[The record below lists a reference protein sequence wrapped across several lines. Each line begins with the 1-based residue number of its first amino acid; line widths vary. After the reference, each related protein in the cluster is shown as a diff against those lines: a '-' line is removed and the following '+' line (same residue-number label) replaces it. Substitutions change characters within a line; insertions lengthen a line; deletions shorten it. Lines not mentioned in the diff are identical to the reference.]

1 MADWLIVVLISATV
15 RADPLEGFRTYQ
27 PVYRERRRVRGA
39 RVYVTRPLLGR
50 YILAELDADWP
61 RQFHLIRRVECV
73 RGILTAEEKPVVAR
87 EAEVTALR
95 ARERRGFI
103 ELPPR
108 VRFKFDQRVT
118 VTRGPFV
125 THEAR
130 YREERGVLDVV
141 EISLFGAPREILL
154 PEGSIVA
161 A

>member
-87 EAEVTALR
+87 EAQVTALR
-95 ARERRGFI
+95 ARERRGGSPG
-103 ELPPR
+103 PPR
-108 VRFKFDQRVT
+108 
-118 VTRGPFV
+118 G
-125 THEAR
+125 AR
-130 YREERGVLDVV
+130 HVGQPGA
-141 EISLFGAPREILL
+141 GAPGVVREHRSA
-154 PEGSIVA
+154 PVQER
-161 A
+161 